1 MDQPSEAPR
10 PPAPA
15 RRETSPTPREK
26 HPTRG
31 GKPKES
37 LGSFLWFCIKLLVF
51 VGLFRSFVF
60 TSFNIPSE
68 SMMPD
73 LLVGDYLFA
82 AKWPYGYSRYSLPF
96 DAPLIRGRVLADLPE
111 RGDVVIFKHPIDHTD
126 YIKRVIGLPGDTVQ
140 LVGGVVH
147 INQKPVGLERTSDFV
162 LPIGADGHCTEARFA
177 QRRADGSF
185 ACVYPR
191 FIETL
196 PGGKRHAVLDFEM
209 RDSDNTPPVV
219 VPPGRLFLM
228 GDNRDNSEDSR
239 FPAVAGAGVGLVPVE
254 NLVGRASFLFFS
266 TDGSARLADP
276 SSWFGSVRWG
286 RIGRGI

>member
-1 MDQPSEAPR
+1 MDQPSKATR

-15 RRETSPTPREK
+15 THEEPLAKRGKHRRE
-26 HPTRG
+26 
-31 GKPKES
+31 KPKES
-37 LGSFLWFCIKLLVF
+37 WGSFAWFCIKLLV
-51 VGLFRSFVF
+51 VVLLFRSFVF

-96 DAPLIRGRVLADLPE
+96 DAPLIPGRVFADLPE
-111 RGDVVIFKHPIDHTD
+111 RGDVVIFKHPIDHSD
-126 YIKRVIGLPGDTVQ
+126 YIKRVIGLPGDKVQ
-140 LVGGVVH
+140 LIGGVVH
-147 INQKPVGLERTSDFV
+147 INEQPVGLERTSDFV
-162 LPIGADGHCTEARFA
+162 LPSADGHCTQVRFT
-177 QRRADGSF
+177 QRQADGSF

-196 PGGKRHAVLDFEM
+196 PGGKRHAILDFDM
-209 RDSDNTPPVV
+209 RSSDNTPPVV

-254 NLVGRASFLFFS
+254 NLVARASFLFFS
-266 TDGSARLADP
+266 TDGSAQLLKP
-276 SSWFGSVRWG
+276 WTWFTATRWG
-286 RIGRGI
+286 RIGRAI

>member
-1 MDQPSEAPR
+1 MVQPSEAPR

-15 RRETSPTPREK
+15 RRDTRPARRE
-26 HPTRG
+26 
-31 GKPKES
+31 KPKES
-37 LGSFLWFCIKLLVF
+37 LGSFLWFCVKLLVF
-51 VGLFRSFVF
+51 VGLFRTFVF

-96 DAPLIRGRVLADLPE
+96 DAPLIKGRVLADLPE
-111 RGDVVIFKHPIDHTD
+111 RGDVVIFKHPIDHVD
-126 YIKRVIGLPGDTVQ
+126 YIKRVIGLPGDKIQ
-140 LVGGVVH
+140 LIGGVVH
-147 INQKPVGLERTSDFV
+147 INEKPVGLERTSDFV
-162 LPIGADGHCTEARFA
+162 LPITPDGHCTEARFA
-177 QRRADGSF
+177 QRLADGSF

-196 PGGKRHAVLDFEM
+196 PGGKRHAILDFEM

-239 FPAVAGAGVGLVPVE
+239 FPAVAGAGVGLVPVDL
-254 NLVGRASFLFFS
+254 LVGRASFLFFS
-266 TDGSARLADP
+266 TDGSARLLEP
-276 SSWFGSVRWG
+276 WTWFSATRWG
-286 RIGRGI
+286 RIGQAI